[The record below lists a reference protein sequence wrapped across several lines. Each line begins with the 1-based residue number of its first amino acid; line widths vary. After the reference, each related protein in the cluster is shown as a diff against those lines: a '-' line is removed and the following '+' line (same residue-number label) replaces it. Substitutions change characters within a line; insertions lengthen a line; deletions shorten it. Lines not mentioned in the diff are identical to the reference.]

1 MNKKLLV
8 AAIGA
13 AIAAGPMMAAQA
25 EVKLY
30 GHAHMSL
37 DNLDRDV
44 SGDPGEWFVS
54 DNASRFGIRASE
66 DLGGGLKGV
75 AQYEFLLGRVSGT
88 DSVTQNA
95 QGFDRATGNLV
106 TNRDNYVGLE
116 GGFGRIVYGQ
126 IDSASK
132 DVGGIADFF
141 YREQLG
147 EGRAIT
153 NVDGGMDR
161 RIQSGIHYLSPD
173 FGGVTFKLQYGVE
186 DNFANDLTEMSANV
200 RYTAGP
206 LSAGVSYLNSENC
219 TLVALTQVCTASLE
233 DTTGY
238 RLAAKYDVGG
248 GFTVAGLWQSVSDIG
263 GVSGRDRDVLGLG
276 ASFKSGNN
284 IFKAQWIQADATDD
298 AAVDNGADQLSIGW
312 DHLFSKTVKGYI
324 TYAKTSNDDA
334 GTFGI
339 GGNGHGE
346 LATPPAGGDASGFS
360 VGTIIDF

>member
-75 AQYEFLLGRVSGT
+75 AQYEFLLGRVSGL

-116 GGFGRIVYGQ
+116 GGFGALRIGV
-126 IDSASK
+126 IDTTTK
-132 DVGGIADFF
+132 DTGGIADLF

-147 EGRAIT
+147 ESRAII
-153 NVDGGMDR
+153 NYGGMDGR
-161 RIQSGIHYLSPD
+161 VSNGIHYLSPNM
-173 FGGVTFKLQYGVE
+173 GGLEFKAQYGVE
-186 DNFANDLTEMSANV
+186 DSFTTDAKTMALGA
-200 RYTAGP
+200 RWTAGP
-206 LSAGVSYLNSENC
+206 LVVGASYLNTESG
-219 TLVALTQVCTASLE
+219 
-233 DTTGY
+233 TTSPDQTGM
-238 RLAAKYDVGG
+238 RLAAKFDVGG
-248 GFTVAGLWQSVSDIG
+248 GFTVAALWQNVDDIG
-263 GVSGRDRDVLGLG
+263 FTSGADRSAMGIG
-276 ASFKSGNN
+276 ASFKAGNN
-284 IFKAQWIQADATDD
+284 IFKAQWYEADKADN
-298 AAVDNGADQLSIGW
+298 AVTADGGDQLSLGF
-312 DHLFSKTVKGYI
+312 DHLFSKTVKGYV
-324 TYAKTSNDDA
+324 TYATTSNDTN

-339 GGNGHGE
+339 GGNGHGNSAIPAAGKD
-346 LATPPAGGDASGFS
+346 ATGYSIGMI
-360 VGTIIDF
+360 VDF